1 MKERVFMKRYVLNL
15 MALLAIVVF
24 AFGCQKENNNNT
36 ATTDSSTTYTSG
48 TDTSGTTSTGTTS
61 TTSTGSSG
69 GTVSSLSAADKDFVM
84 KAANG
89 GMAEVAGGQTAV
101 QKATNAD
108 VKTFG
113 QRMVD
118 DHGKAND
125 ELKQLATTKGLA
137 LPTAPDA
144 EHQKKLD
151 ELSKKTGKAFDKAYM
166 DDMVKDHEKDVAE
179 FQKESTS
186 AQDPDLKNWVTK
198 TLPTLQDH
206 LRMAKD
212 TQKKV
217 K

>member
-1 MKERVFMKRYVLNL
+1 MKRYLIT
-15 MALLAIVVF
+15 LLALVAITSF
-24 AFGCQKENNNNT
+24 AFGCSKETNT
-36 ATTDSSTTYTSG
+36 NTETTDSSTTYTSG
-48 TDTSGTTSTGTTS
+48 TDTSGTTTTNS
-61 TTSTGSSG
+61 ATTDTTSTGSTG
-69 GTVSSLSAADKDFVM
+69 GTVSSLSDADKQFVM

-89 GMAEVAGGQTAV
+89 GMAEVAGGQTAS

-113 QRMVD
+113 QRMVT
-118 DHGKAND
+118 DHSKAND

-137 LPTAPDA
+137 LPSAPDA

-151 ELSKKTGKAFDKAYM
+151 ALSSKTGKAFDKAYM
-166 DDMVKDHEKDVAE
+166 DDMVKDHEEDVAE

-198 TLPTLQDH
+198 TLPTLQEH